1 MLHASQ
7 GSGCNPLP
15 AAQTSPDPF
24 RTLVRALVRRLGD
37 YEPMDCLCIYVLMC
51 LFVCVFVCVSVSA
64 CVCLT
69 SYACLYVSLCMFIC
83 ICLCVSM
90 CLCVFL
96 CHCGWCICLCDWVS
110 ENAFVCV
117 CLYPCTVAGASLGL
131 TLWGRG
137 FPVHV
142 YIPVTHVD
150 QWYPENSLVVRFI
163 HPTKHHHTAFSPACV
178 ERREGGSLE
187 DSNNSTVWELCLSTH
202 QGAIKFPTNRWRNWG

>member
-37 YEPMDCLCIYVLMC
+37 YEPMDCLCIYVLVC
-51 LFVCVFVCVSVSA
+51 LFVCVFVCVSVRA

-90 CLCVFL
+90 CLCVLL

-110 ENAFVCV
+110 ENAFVCLPV
-117 CLYPCTVAGASLGL
+117 SMYSSGSITCADPLRERLSGPCVHSSHTRGSMVPRELPGSKIYPPHQTSPHCL
-131 TLWGRG
+131 
-137 FPVHV
+137 
-142 YIPVTHVD
+142 
-150 QWYPENSLVVRFI
+150 
-163 HPTKHHHTAFSPACV
+163 
-178 ERREGGSLE
+178 
-187 DSNNSTVWELCLSTH
+187 
-202 QGAIKFPTNRWRNWG
+202 